1 MIRYGA
7 VERIANCYAETLYT
21 NPLSANPTKWSNTLK
36 QFLILSEHCERLA
49 LQGLSEFGMGKIMH
63 RLKLNVEMI
72 LKVEL
77 KVGRIQKSFFEF

>member
-1 MIRYGA
+1 MIRYCA
-7 VERIANCYAETLYT
+7 VERIANCYAETYT